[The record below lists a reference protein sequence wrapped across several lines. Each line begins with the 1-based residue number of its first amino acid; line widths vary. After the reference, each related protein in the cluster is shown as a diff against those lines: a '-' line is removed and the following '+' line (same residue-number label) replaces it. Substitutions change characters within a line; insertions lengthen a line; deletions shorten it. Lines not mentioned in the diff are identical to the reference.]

1 MQLVNFDKLPSQAKL
16 ELLDFY
22 AFLLRKYAPSEAL
35 QISKQ
40 PDNGTQ
46 PRLGELAVRLFGATN
61 GIELELP
68 KHPPHEP
75 LEFRQ

>member
-22 AFLLRKYAPSEAL
+22 AFLLEKYA
-35 QISKQ
+35 

-46 PRLGELAVRLFGATN
+46 PRLGELAIRLFGATN
-61 GIELELP
+61 GIELELLQ
-68 KHPPHEP
+68 HPPHEP
-75 LEFRQ
+75 LKLKQ